1 MEITDKINYVLGK
14 TVVYML
20 LIIYPFVMHNK
31 LNDVTLTR
39 FFFFIIVSYVGFL
52 VLCINSLASFILK
65 RVSDKKKYDDD
76 NVDFIN
82 IQEGAYSAE
91 SQSISKVYDIK
102 DKIKNMD
109 LWKKLIFLF
118 LFVCIMSYLFSPYK
132 SVAFLGHGGRYTG
145 LVFYGACVCMYYVV
159 STCYRFEKRDITY
172 VLCSTILVNVW
183 AVLNYAGMDPFYIY
197 KDVPAAMKTVYISS
211 LGNIDIYGMYVN
223 MMLALAMFSF
233 VYEESTAGKLF
244 YGICALLG
252 MMGSLASD
260 SDMAVAGMFFAF
272 VILIYFAISDYNRLI
287 RYFMLAVELFIAG
300 RILGVIYIFNQ
311 FNTRIIKSVGSIIV
325 YKNVFVVFPVV
336 CFIAIFIIQLLH
348 DKCDLF
354 ANKKLIDKIKK
365 IYVIICVVFAAVAC
379 LMVII
384 CTAVQRGPLAITDDW
399 GSGRGYIWKNS
410 LDGFKNLPFI
420 NKIFGAGEASTAWV
434 LSDYSAAANNI
445 FNRGRVDNAHNI
457 WINMLI
463 TLGIAG
469 LIVYVLLLVEAIS
482 NIKRHLKGSSEAC
495 HMNKSRYMLAGAG
508 LAVMVYSIQGT
519 AEMLEV
525 ITFPIFFCLLAM
537 LNCSTKNKNTEKQE
551 LNKKETDI

>member
-365 IYVIICVVFAAVAC
+365 IY
-379 LMVII
+379 
-384 CTAVQRGPLAITDDW
+384 GESEITDNENDFEEKMKDIDNIKDADINLNNDRTRNLK
-399 GSGRGYIWKNS
+399 SIVDELKTMEAKTPTQEEIIQKYEDEQEDTAIISVEELLKHNNTFTYAKTEPKKIEPKEEVKEQKIEEEYLFEDVSSNAKVNIPTPTIKEEKKYTQSREIFSSVFSDNTRPDVKKEESNEMFLNS
-410 LDGFKNLPFI
+410 LKEFRNNL
-420 NKIFGAGEASTAWV
+420 
-434 LSDYSAAANNI
+434 
-445 FNRGRVDNAHNI
+445 
-457 WINMLI
+457 
-463 TLGIAG
+463 
-469 LIVYVLLLVEAIS
+469 
-482 NIKRHLKGSSEAC
+482 
-495 HMNKSRYMLAGAG
+495 
-508 LAVMVYSIQGT
+508 
-519 AEMLEV
+519 
-525 ITFPIFFCLLAM
+525 
-537 LNCSTKNKNTEKQE
+537 
-551 LNKKETDI
+551 